1 MKQINAI
8 KNGKGIRIKFT
19 LNKIP
24 YRFSPVPNGEWAN
37 LQDRE
42 KAQAIA
48 LKIQSDIH
56 LDKFD
61 PTLKAYMGDRPKLQ
75 AELAKTQASL
85 KAIEDARSGENL
97 RTLWEKY
104 QEYKSKSLSPLTI
117 EKDFKGRIGHCLN
130 ILPTVELSKARD
142 IETFLLN
149 TKNSA
154 SEVKKCLTYFSSCC
168 KWAVKRGFINFNPFE
183 GMARDI
189 KVSKAGKSD
198 LNVFSEAEME
208 SIINAFEGNHYY
220 NFVIFLFGTGARLSE
235 VRALKWSDFNDG
247 WIHFNKSYSE
257 GIESKT
263 TKQEKDRRI
272 KLSSELVAFL
282 NKIPRD
288 NDLIFPSIT
297 GGHINGNYFCE
308 KVWKPIIKGLG
319 IEYRPPRQSRHGFI
333 SEQLKRGSVQDVSQY
348 VGNRPNTVFKHYAG
362 RDREWEPS

>member
-1 MKQINAI
+1 MKKITAI
-8 KNGKGIRIKFT
+8 QNGKGIRIKFT

-37 LQDRE
+37 HQDRE

-48 LKIQSDIH
+48 LKIQSDIQ

-61 PTLKAYMGDRPKLQ
+61 PTLTDYRSDTQNLQ
-75 AELAKTQASL
+75 VELAKSQENL
-85 KAIEDARSGENL
+85 RAIADARSRENL

-130 ILPTVELSKARD
+130 ILPTLELSKARE
-142 IETFLLN
+142 IEAFLLEN
-149 TKNSA
+149 KGA
-154 SEVKKCLTYFSSCC
+154 SEVKKILTQFSACC
-168 KWAVKRGFINFNPFE
+168 KWAVKRGFINSNPFE
-183 GMARDI
+183 GMAKDI

-198 LNVFSEAEME
+198 TNVFSESEMQL
-208 SIINAFEGNHYY
+208 IINAFEGNHYH

-263 TKQEKDRRI
+263 TKQAKERRV
-272 KLSSELVAFL
+272 KLHSEVVEFL

-288 NDLIFPSIT
+288 NELIFPSIT

-308 KVWKPIIKGLG
+308 KIWKPIIHKLG
-319 IEYRPPRQSRHGFI
+319 IEYRSPRQTRHGFI

-348 VGNRPNTVFKHYAG
+348 VGNRPNTVFNHYAG
-362 RDREWEPS
+362 RDRNWEPS